1 MRVGQGGTGPGAH
14 TRDGS
19 AVELY
24 EVTPAHGEDEL
35 IDAAIGPGSSIL
47 ELGCGTGRITRPL
60 LARGHQVVAVDEA
73 PEMLARVA
81 EGSPAVETI
90 RSTIDELRLDR
101 RFDVV
106 LMMSFLINV
115 ADDAERLRLL
125 RTCAHHVRPGGSVIL
140 QQEIARHAPAVLE
153 NERRKL
159 VIADVEDLP
168 GGAQAATLT
177 HVVNG
182 RSWSQRIVTKYLSE
196 DELTAQLADA
206 GLQLSGYLTPDRM
219 WVRARLDRATT
230 D

>member
-24 EVTPAHGEDEL
+24 EVTPAHGEDEV
-35 IDAAIGPGSSIL
+35 IDAAIDPHSSIL
-47 ELGCGTGRITRPL
+47 ELGCGVGRITRPL
-60 LARGHQVVAVDEA
+60 LARGHHVVAVDES
-73 PEMLARVA
+73 PEMLARVT
-81 EGSPAVETI
+81 GTETI
-90 RSTIDELRLDR
+90 CSTIDELRLDR

-125 RTCAHHVRPGGSVIL
+125 RTCAHHVRPGGSVVL

-153 NERRKL
+153 DEHRKL

-177 HVVNG
+177 HIVNG
-182 RSWSQRIVTKYLSE
+182 RSWSQRIVTRYLSE
-196 DELTAQLADA
+196 DELTAQLAAA
-206 GLQLSGYLTPDRM
+206 GLQLGGYLTPDRM
-219 WVRARLDRATT
+219 WVRAHLS
-230 D
+230 

>member
-35 IDAAIGPGSSIL
+35 IDAAIPPRSSIL

-60 LARGHQVVAVDEA
+60 LARGHQVVAVDES
-73 PEMLARVA
+73 PEMIARIT
-81 EGSPAVETI
+81 GTETI

-125 RTCAHHVRPGGSVIL
+125 RTCAHHVRSGGSVLL

-159 VIADVEDLP
+159 VIADVEELP

-177 HVVNG
+177 HIVNG

-196 DELTAQLADA
+196 DELTAQLAEA
-206 GLQLSGYLTPDRM
+206 GLRLGGYLTPDRM
-219 WVRARLDRATT
+219 WVRAHLS
-230 D
+230 

>member
-1 MRVGQGGTGPGAH
+1 MRVGQSGTGPGVH
-14 TRDGS
+14 TPDGS

-24 EVTPAHGEDEL
+24 EVTPAHGEDEV
-35 IDAAIGPGSSIL
+35 IDAAIAPGSSIL
-47 ELGCGTGRITRPL
+47 ELGCGVGRITRPL
-60 LARGHQVVAVDEA
+60 LARGHQVVGVDES
-73 PEMLARVA
+73 PEMLARVTGA
-81 EGSPAVETI
+81 ETI
-90 RSTIDELRLDR
+90 CATIDELRLER

-125 RTCAHHVRPGGSVIL
+125 RTCAQHVRPGGSVIL

-153 NERRKL
+153 DERRKL

-196 DELTAQLADA
+196 ADLTAQLAEA
-206 GLQLSGYLTPDRM
+206 GLRRTDYLTPDGM
-219 WVRARLDRATT
+219 WVRARPV
-230 D
+230 